1 MGKFLNRRLS
11 MLYKN
16 ATIITMN
23 PAREI
28 IKDGAILVRGKKIEA
43 VGKAKELIDKYPGE
57 DVFDCEGNVLMPG
70 LIDTHV
76 HLAQAM
82 IRGCADDLGL
92 LDWLIK
98 RVWVLQGS
106 YTEEDGRASAEL
118 CALEMIKSGTTSFI
132 ECMLAEVYG
141 FDGVAQA
148 IIDSGMRAA
157 LGKIVMDLPSYA
169 EEENVMHEGM
179 VEDGDTSI
187 NNTLTA
193 FDKWN
198 GAADGRIQV
207 WFGARTPG
215 GVTPELY
222 DRISELA
229 AERDMGITVHI
240 SEVEEDL
247 EYAAKLG
254 FRSPVEFCKAHGLL
268 GPRSVLAHCVWTD
281 EEDFRLLAE
290 TGTHVTHNPASN
302 GKTATGIAPIQ
313 GMLDAGVNVTF
324 GCDGGPSNNTY
335 DMIRDMRMISYY
347 ANLRENDPTVVPAE
361 SILEMA
367 TINGARSMGIEDE
380 VGSIE
385 EGKKADFIVID
396 MDKPHLTPA
405 PDPVSTIVYAA
416 HGSDVDTV
424 VIDGKTIMKHR
435 KVLTLDEEKILKE
448 AKERFP
454 QVVKRGDL
462 DDVIGPRWPV
472 I

>member
-1 MGKFLNRRLS
+1 
-11 MLYKN
+11 MLFTN

-23 PAREI
+23 PDREI
-28 IKDGAILVRGKKIEA
+28 IKNGAVLVEGKYIKR
-43 VGKAKELIDKYPGE
+43 VGKSQILEEKHPGVE
-57 DVFDCEGNVLMPG
+57 RYDCAGNVLMPG

-157 LGKIVMDLPSYA
+157 LGKIVMDLPSYG

-179 VEDGDTSI
+179 AEDGETSV
-187 NNTLTA
+187 NNTLLA
-193 FDKWN
+193 YDKWE

-222 DRISELA
+222 DRISKLA
-229 AERDMGITVHI
+229 AERNMGITVHI
-240 SEVEEDL
+240 SEVKEDL
-247 EYAAKLG
+247 EYAESLG

-281 EEDFRLLAE
+281 EEDFKLLAE

-313 GMLDAGVNVTF
+313 GMLDAGVNVTY

-367 TINGARSMGIEDE
+367 TINGAKSMGIEDQ

-385 EGKKADFIVID
+385 AGKKADMIVIN

-416 HGSDVDTV
+416 HGTDVETV
-424 VIDGKTIMKHR
+424 MIDGKMIMKHR
-435 KVLTLDEEKILKE
+435 DVLTLDEEKIIQE
-448 AKERFP
+448 ARSRFP
-454 QVVKRGDL
+454 EVVKRGGL
-462 DDVIGPRWPV
+462 EDVIGPRWPV

>member
-1 MGKFLNRRLS
+1 
-11 MLYKN
+11 MLYTN

-23 PAREI
+23 PEREI
-28 IKDGAILVRGKKIEA
+28 IREGAILVEGKYIKA
-43 VGKAKELIDKYPGE
+43 VGKTKALTEEYPGE
-57 DVFDCEGNVLMPG
+57 EIFDCEGNVLMPG

-82 IRGCADDLGL
+82 IRGSADDLGL

-106 YTEEDGRASAEL
+106 YTEADGRASAEL

-148 IIDSGMRAA
+148 IVDSGMRAA
-157 LGKIVMDLPSYA
+157 LGKIVMDLPSYG

-179 VEDGDTSI
+179 VEDGDTSV
-187 NNTLTA
+187 NNTLLA
-193 FDKWN
+193 YDKWE

-222 DRISELA
+222 DRISKLA

-240 SEVEEDL
+240 SEVKEDL
-247 EYAAKLG
+247 EYAANQG

-281 EEDFRLLAE
+281 EEDFKLLAE

-313 GMLDAGVNVTF
+313 GMLDAGVNVTY

-347 ANLRENDPTVVPAE
+347 ANLRESDPTVVPAE
-361 SILEMA
+361 AILEMA
-367 TINGARSMGIEDE
+367 TINGAKSMGIEEE
-380 VGSIE
+380 VGSLE

-424 VIDGKTIMKHR
+424 VIDGKTVMKHR
-435 KVLTLDEEKILKE
+435 KVLTLDEEQILKE
-448 AKERFP
+448 ARERFP
-454 QVVKRGDL
+454 KVVKRGDL